1 MWRWIVMIGL
11 GIVGAVTGAFWNGF
25 AGGMFGCIA
34 GLIIGVSIVV
44 FGTSIEPPK
53 E

>member
-1 MWRWIVMIGL
+1 MWRWVVMIGL
-11 GIVGAVTGAFWNGF
+11 GIVGAVAGAFWNGF
-25 AGGMFGCIA
+25 AGGAFGCFA

-44 FGTSIEPPK
+44 IGTSMEPPK